1 MSSYWPIKK
10 RRRRRTDWDQ
20 IHRLATVGGRTLREL
35 SDEYHIPYG
44 TLCNRAW
51 RERWMIARIHS
62 NSRAAAQ
69 ARTSASQEQYNQLA
83 SQAALDTQNG
93 SQATRTPNSPPSQA
107 TGSSGAIMTP
117 ETIASS
123 LDPESVRL
131 SLLASI
137 NYFARLAL
145 QTTGK
150 PLAYNLSHDD
160 WTTVSRVVSQLSVDR
175 SHFGGTHPAS
185 RLQSVTTRY
194 TQTSSWGH

>member
-145 QTTGK
+145 QTIG
-150 PLAYNLSHDD
+150 
-160 WTTVSRVVSQLSVDR
+160 
-175 SHFGGTHPAS
+175 
-185 RLQSVTTRY
+185 LQSESRRLDNCLPRRQPALSRSFPFRWHPPGIQAAIGY
-194 TQTSSWGH
+194 HSLYPD